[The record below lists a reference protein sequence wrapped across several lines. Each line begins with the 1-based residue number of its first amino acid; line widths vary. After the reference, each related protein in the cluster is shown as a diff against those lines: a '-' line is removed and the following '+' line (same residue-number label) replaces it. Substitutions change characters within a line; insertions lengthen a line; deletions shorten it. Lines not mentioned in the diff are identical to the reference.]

1 MSEVKLEGYK
11 LEGAIGSGAVS
22 TIYRAVQESTGRE
35 VVLKALKT
43 SIPTNSSFAA
53 QLEREARV
61 LAEMS
66 HPNIVLLIDF
76 KKGIPP
82 QGRTFLV
89 LERVEGWPLRELL
102 RRKRALRSDVACAI
116 ACEVLSGLEHAHAR
130 RIVHRDVKPENILLG
145 KRGDVKLV
153 DFGIAQ
159 RDKLPS
165 ANEPLA
171 MSSAEKSAE
180 KEAFGAPAYMSPEQV
195 LGEQVDERSDLYSLG
210 VVLFRMLCGT
220 RPTGTARDAMPQVPR
235 RLENIVMRLLER
247 KPEDRYPDAASVR
260 ALLEPFARGASK
272 EAHARLLRRS
282 LADAALLKDGRY
294 PGDDRTMSTKRER
307 PMLSLFGFVGIGLL
321 FVGAGTVVQM
331 TSQHE
336 QRALATGS
344 RPLPFAPAEAGG
356 LRVVASPWAEVW
368 VDGQLTEV
376 TPFARPVP
384 LAAGAHY
391 VTMKHPSAPEEKRTI
406 EIVAGEIVQ
415 LDVTMRVAP

>member
-1 MSEVKLEGYK
+1 MSEVRLEGYK
-11 LEGAIGSGAVS
+11 LEGSIGSGAVS

-43 SIPTNSSFAA
+43 SIPASSSFAA

-82 QGRTFLV
+82 AGRTFLV
-89 LERVEGWPLRELL
+89 LERIDGWPLRELL
-102 RRKRALRSDVACAI
+102 RRKKVLRADVACAI
-116 ACEVLSGLEHAHAR
+116 TCEVLSGLEHAHAR

-145 KRGDVKLV
+145 KRGDVKIV

-171 MSSAEKSAE
+171 MSTDKSTE

-220 RPTGTARDAMPQVPR
+220 RPSGTARDRLPQAPR
-235 RLENIVMRLLER
+235 GLENIVMRLLER
-247 KPEDRYPDAASVR
+247 RPEDRYPDAATVR
-260 ALLEPFARGASK
+260 ELLEPFARGPSK

-282 LADAALLKDGRY
+282 LAESGLLKDDRY
-294 PGDDRTMSTKRER
+294 RGDDRTMSTKRDR
-307 PMLSLFGFVGIGLL
+307 PALSLFGFVAIGIL
-321 FVGAGTVVQM
+321 FVAAGTAVQLG
-331 TSQHE
+331 SQRE
-336 QRALATGS
+336 QKMLATGA
-344 RPLPFAPAEAGG
+344 RPLPLAPAEAGG
-356 LRVVASPWAEVW
+356 LRVVASPWAEIW
-368 VDGQLTEV
+368 VDGQLAEV
-376 TPFARPVP
+376 TPHAKPVP
-384 LAAGAHY
+384 LGAGTHF
-391 VTMKHPSAPEEKRTI
+391 VTLKHPNAPEERRTI
-406 EIVAGEIVQ
+406 EIVAGETVQ
-415 LDVTMRVAP
+415 LDVTMRVAQ